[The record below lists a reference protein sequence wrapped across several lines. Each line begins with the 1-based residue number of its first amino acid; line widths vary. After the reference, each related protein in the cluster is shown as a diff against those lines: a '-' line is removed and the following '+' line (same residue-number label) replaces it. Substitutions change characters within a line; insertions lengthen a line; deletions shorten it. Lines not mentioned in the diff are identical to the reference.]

1 MLTVILQALVE
12 GILNAG
18 IFSLVAIGLTLIFGV
33 MKIVNFAHGDFLM
46 VGLYVSFLIFTATG
60 IHPYLSSAVVV
71 LILFLAGIVFYKFF
85 VKRIRNSSESSQILL
100 TIGISFVLQNLA
112 LMIFSADLKSITSSI
127 TDISYQI
134 GPVSIRMHK
143 LWGFVVGIGVSLIFY
158 FILKFTD
165 LGRNIRAASQNLDAA
180 NLVGINVEKVL
191 LISAGIGI
199 ALLGVAAAWLI
210 PITFISPNVGTIYLL
225 PVFIIVILGGL
236 GSVRGAML
244 GALIYSLSD
253 TLGAALIPGSLG
265 LVIPLLLFIGV
276 LIFRPEGVFRG
287 AI

>member
-1 MLTVILQALVE
+1 MLTVILQAIVE

-46 VGLYVSFLIFTATG
+46 VGLYISFLVYHTLG
-60 IHPYLSSAVVV
+60 IDPYLSVVIVTPIMFLIGV
-71 LILFLAGIVFYKFF
+71 LFYKVFI
-85 VKRIRNSSESSQILL
+85 KRIQNSTESSQILL

-112 LMIFSADLKSITSSI
+112 LMIFSSDLKSITASL
-127 TDISYQI
+127 TDISYQL

-143 LWGFVVGIGVSLIFY
+143 LWGFVVGIGVSIIFY
-158 FILKFTD
+158 YILKFTD
-165 LGRNIRAASQNLDAA
+165 LGRMIRAAAQHSEAA
-180 NLVGINVEKVL
+180 NLVGVNVEKVL

-199 ALLGVAAAWLI
+199 GLLGVASSWLI

-236 GSVRGAML
+236 GSVRGAMF
-244 GALIYSLSD
+244 GALLYSLSD

-265 LVIPLLLFIGV
+265 LVIPLLLFIIV
-276 LIFRPEGVFRG
+276 LIVRPEGLFRG

>member
-1 MLTVILQALVE
+1 MGTVIVQAIVE

-46 VGLYVSFLIFTATG
+46 VALYVAYLVFITIGLHPYISAVIVVPVMFLIG
-60 IHPYLSSAVVV
+60 VI
-71 LILFLAGIVFYKFF
+71 FYKFF
-85 VKRIRNSSESSQILL
+85 IKKIQNAPESSQILL

-112 LMIFSADLKSITSSI
+112 LLFFSSDLKSITSSLA
-127 TDISYQI
+127 DVSYQL

-143 LWGFVVGIGVSLIFY
+143 FWGFVVGIGVSSIFY
-158 FILKFTD
+158 YILRFTD
-165 LGRNIRAASQNLDAA
+165 FGRLIRASSQNSQAA
-180 NLVGINVEKVL
+180 HLVGVNVEKVL
-191 LISAGIGI
+191 LLSAGIGI
-199 ALLGVAAAWLI
+199 ALLGIASSWLI
-210 PITFISPNVGTIYLL
+210 PITFVSPSVGSIYLL

-236 GSVRGAML
+236 GSVRGAMF
-244 GALIYSLSD
+244 GALLYSLSD

-265 LVIPLLLFIGV
+265 LVIPLLLFIAV
-276 LIFRPEGVFRG
+276 LILRPEGLFRG